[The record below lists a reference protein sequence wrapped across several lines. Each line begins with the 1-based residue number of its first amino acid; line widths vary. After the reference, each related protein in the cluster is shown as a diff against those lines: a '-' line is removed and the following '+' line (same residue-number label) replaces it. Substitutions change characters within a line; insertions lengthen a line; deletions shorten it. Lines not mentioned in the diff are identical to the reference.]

1 MAASHAPISA
11 NACCRFQDLANMQV
25 LNVALGYCNGASLT
39 SLRQASAGL
48 AEALPS
54 SSLLWQDLLKGS
66 SVVLQGK
73 APSMLK
79 AQRLGIL
86 SDRCRVRDGGMEA
99 DAPSATAISKQSRYR
114 LIVTGARASG
124 ISTLVRLLAHRNH
137 EQTDAGKDMSVYS
150 FAAEL
155 EDVLLP
161 VSVVDKRSTV
171 RGTPLSAALYSGHT
185 AALFVFDAGRMEDS
199 LPKAAWCIEE
209 LRQTVGPKK
218 FRLMPKLLVCHKA
231 DLLMASEGPM
241 DADARA
247 ACLPAM
253 CQALQ
258 ATYGMDLVFT
268 SKDDPP
274 SAELAF
280 ALAAERKSAGP
291 QLDVPLGTSKEQL
304 GTLLNQLLENAE
316 EMPYSFHLE
325 ESEIT
330 TNLAASFNKL
340 AKGQQSTERVLK
352 VVYYPLAVFRVRPIT
367 RCTSSLSGH
376 IEAVLCVSFSPDSTK
391 LASGSG
397 DSTVRLWDLN
407 TELPK
412 HTCKGHQNWVLV
424 VAWSPDGSKLASAG
438 MDKIVLVWCAKSG
451 KNLAAL
457 KGHQQPVTAA
467 CWQPLHVAE
476 SFPWLATSSKD
487 TTVRLWDVSVGV
499 CLRSLT
505 SHSQPVMQ
513 VKWSGERADIG
524 GVVYTAGRDT
534 VIKVWNPKDGGMLN
548 ELKGHGHW
556 INTLAL
562 NTDYVIRSGPFSH
575 EPQKLADLSEKKEAA
590 KKRYAEAVELCGG
603 ERLLSGSDDFT
614 LFLWRP
620 LVSKTPVCRM
630 TGHQKIVNQVAFS
643 PDGRW
648 FASASF
654 DKSVRLWDG
663 RTGKYV
669 HAFRGHV
676 GDVYQLAW
684 SGDSRL
690 LVSVSKDSTAKCW
703 DIGRRK
709 LQEDLPGHADEV
721 YAVDWSLDGARVAT
735 GGKDRVLKIWRH

>member
-1 MAASHAPISA
+1 MPAPFL
-11 NACCRFQDLANMQV
+11 CR
-25 LNVALGYCNGASLT
+25 
-39 SLRQASAGL
+39 
-48 AEALPS
+48 
-54 SSLLWQDLLKGS
+54 
-66 SVVLQGK
+66 
-73 APSMLK
+73 
-79 AQRLGIL
+79 
-86 SDRCRVRDGGMEA
+86 
-99 DAPSATAISKQSRYR
+99 
-114 LIVTGARASG
+114 
-124 ISTLVRLLAHRNH
+124 
-137 EQTDAGKDMSVYS
+137 
-150 FAAEL
+150 
-155 EDVLLP
+155 
-161 VSVVDKRSTV
+161 
-171 RGTPLSAALYSGHT
+171 
-185 AALFVFDAGRMEDS
+185 
-199 LPKAAWCIEE
+199 
-209 LRQTVGPKK
+209 
-218 FRLMPKLLVCHKA
+218 
-231 DLLMASEGPM
+231 
-241 DADARA
+241 
-247 ACLPAM
+247 
-253 CQALQ
+253 
-258 ATYGMDLVFT
+258 DLVFT
-268 SKDDPP
+268 SRDDPD
-274 SAELAF
+274 SCQLAF
-280 ALAAERKSAGP
+280 ALAAEGWPEDDPDDASRAFPVGSSFNHTRQKLRPTRTIVRRNTVVMLGCMKGWQVDNRLRHSGVLMCGWIGLLFLSDMVEWQHLGHELGPDARAEAKAGQVVIVSIDFHCILAAKLTNSVVSSKLKAAAEATLAIDGQALIEFVDPEGKSAGP

-376 IEAVLCVSFSPDSTK
+376 IEAVLCVAFSPDSTK

-412 HTCKGHQNWVLV
+412 HTCKGHQNWVLA

-438 MDKIVLVWCAKSG
+438 MDKIVLVWCAQSG

-457 KGHQQPVTAA
+457 KLGVISLIERNAEDLKGHTQPVTGA

-476 SFPWLATSSKD
+476 NFPWLATSSKD

-513 VKWSGERADIG
+513 VRWSGERSDIG

-562 NTDYVIRSGPFSH
+562 NTDYAIRSGPFSH
-575 EPQKLADLSEKKEAA
+575 EPQKFADLSAKKEAA
-590 KKRYAEAVELCGG
+590 KKRYTEAVELCGG

-620 LVSKTPVCRM
+620 TVSKTPVCRM

-684 SGDSRL
+684 SADSRL

-721 YAVDWSLDGARVAT
+721 YAVDWSLDGQRVAT